1 MKTINLSES
10 NSVLNNFIAE
20 IRDSAIQKDPM
31 RFRRNMERV
40 GEVFAYEISK
50 TLNYTA
56 KEVNTPL
63 GIATCNVVDDSLLL
77 ATLLRAGL
85 PIHNG
90 ILNVFDRAQNCFIS
104 TYRKYGK
111 DNKCT
116 LQLKHS
122 SIPDPTSKVV
132 ILADA
137 MLASGA
143 SLALAYQSILEVG
156 TPSYVHIV
164 APIASAEGVEYLSRT
179 LPHSKTT
186 LWVAAIDEELTNKS
200 LIIPGLGDAG

>member
-1 MKTINLSES
+1 MKKINLSES
-10 NSVLNNFIAE
+10 NSLLNNFIAE

-63 GIATCNVVDDSLLL
+63 GIATCNVVDDSLVL

-116 LQLKHS
+116 LQLFNS
-122 SIPDPTSKVV
+122 
-132 ILADA
+132 
-137 MLASGA
+137 
-143 SLALAYQSILEVG
+143 
-156 TPSYVHIV
+156 
-164 APIASAEGVEYLSRT
+164 
-179 LPHSKTT
+179 
-186 LWVAAIDEELTNKS
+186 
-200 LIIPGLGDAG
+200 